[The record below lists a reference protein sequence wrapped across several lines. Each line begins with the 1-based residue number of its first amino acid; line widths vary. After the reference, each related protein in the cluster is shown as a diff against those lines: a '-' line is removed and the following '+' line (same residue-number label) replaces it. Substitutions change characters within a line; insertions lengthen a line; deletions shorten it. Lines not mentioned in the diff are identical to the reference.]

1 MSEEEI
7 IAKIVDAIPGA
18 KVTMEDLT
26 GGADHWRAVVV
37 SEAFEGIPQVRRHRM
52 VYKAL
57 GAAMHG
63 PIHALALETF
73 TSAEFGD
80 AQPA

>member
-1 MSEEEI
+1 MKEDEI
-7 IAKIVDAIPGA
+7 IAQIVAAIPGA
-18 KVTMEDLT
+18 EVTLEDLT

-37 SEAFEGIPQVRRHRM
+37 ASAFEGVPQVRRHRM

-73 TSAEFGD
+73 TPTEAAHS
-80 AQPA
+80 